1 MGEKQ
6 TREPEGRESNLLAV
20 RSIIIAL
27 IAAAAAIICVSIF
40 IGGMVNYKKTGGGN
54 GITATGSASC
64 DFESDLI
71 VWRGRFSVRGET
83 PKDAYSA
90 IKRDAQL
97 VKQYLEENQ
106 VAADEMAF
114 SSVSISQM
122 YKSVFDDEGK
132 YLGEEPDG
140 YMLTQSLTVS
150 SYDVDNVENISRDIT
165 ELIEAGVEFESY
177 LPEYY
182 YTKLDEMKLDLIEK
196 ATANA
201 KTRIDL
207 VAQGTGARTGKLLS
221 ANLGVFQITAANSGS
236 ESYSYGGSLDTSSRY
251 KTAMITVKLNYTAE

>member
-6 TREPEGRESNLLAV
+6 NQNPEARHSAV
-20 RSIIIAL
+20 MAYRPIIVAL
-27 IAAAAAIICVSIF
+27 IAAVAAVICVSIF
-40 IGGMVNYKKTGGGN
+40 IGGIVNYKKTGGGS

-71 VWRGRFSVRGET
+71 VWRGRFSVQGDT
-83 PKDAYSA
+83 PKDAYAS

-97 VKQYLEENQ
+97 VKEYLEENK
-106 VAADEMAF
+106 VAEDEMAF
-114 SSVSISQM
+114 SSVGISQI
-122 YKSVFDDEGK
+122 YKSIYDEEGK

-150 SYDVDNVENISRDIT
+150 SNDVDNVETISRDIT
-165 ELIEAGVEFESY
+165 ELIESGVEFESY

-207 VAQGTGARTGKLLS
+207 VAQGTGAKAGKLLS